1 MALFDKLTQQ
11 QPPLPSNQTAIEKVL
26 QAKKGRVGGQTTSS
40 LNIAEQ
46 GVQADVQGQMRQQA
60 AAGGLQQAAL
70 AQEAQQAQG
79 QLALQQQAQQQ
90 KGELATAGI
99 ESQAARQQRGIA
111 SQEQMQRQDLDSG
124 LRRKIDLMNAKASQ
138 ALNNLSA
145 EYGLNSDDIFSSF
158 KRENV
163 ALEAR
168 RDAAQLEQLGHVLAL
183 QDKAYLDELNRIGE
197 RRKLYDKAN
206 WEKEKRSVIYGA
218 NLSRIMED
226 LGFRRG
232 EDIKDRNFTEQM
244 TKIDLDTALSM
255 AIQAAKDANTTAMAS
270 SIIST
275 GSKAF
280 DTAYSKGLFDTSGVK
295 TSEDLPD
302 YMKTQDYTNSVDYSN
317 MDKA

>member
-11 QPPLPSNQTAIEKVL
+11 QPLQPSNQSAIEKVL
-26 QAKKGRVGGQTTSS
+26 QAKKGRVGGQTTGS

-46 GVQADVQGQMRQQA
+46 GIQAETQGQMRQQA
-60 AAGGLQQAAL
+60 AAGGVQQAGL
-70 AQEAQQAQG
+70 AQDAQQQQQ

-99 ESQAARQQRGIA
+99 ESQAARQQRAIS
-111 SQEQMQRQDLDSG
+111 SQEQMQRQDLDAG
-124 LRRKIDLMNAKASQ
+124 LRRKIDLMNSKANQ
-138 ALNNLSA
+138 ALSNLSA

-168 RDAAQLEQLGHVLAL
+168 RDAVQLEQLGHVLAL
-183 QDKAYLDELNRIGE
+183 RDRAYLDELNRVGE

-206 WEKEKRSVIYGA
+206 WEREKRGVIYGE
-218 NLSRIMED
+218 NLSRVMDD

-232 EDIKDRNFTEQM
+232 EDIKDRNFQEQVAYM
-244 TKIDLDTALSM
+244 DLDTALKMS
-255 AIQAAKDANTTAMAS
+255 IQAAKDANTTAMAS

-275 GSKAF
+275 GSAAFDKAYEAGAF
-280 DTAYSKGLFDTSGVK
+280 DT
-295 TSEDLPD
+295 EEE
-302 YMKTQDYTNSVDYSN
+302 TNKN
-317 MDKA
+317 NRR